1 MSTQGTST
9 QADDGKARMLRFV
22 SRCTSVD
29 ELVDTFANLIDETTL
44 FICTKNVFDV
54 GLRRR
59 FSVTLRNGTPVLRG
73 EAEVQES
80 PARLSG
86 PTSPIGIR
94 LKLLKLTPDSL
105 ALRERLLERRREKE
119 VTQVDPLPLPP
130 VPMPPVRTITP
141 RRGRSGRFQ
150 TTPGAG
156 PVVPPG
162 ERISGIMAALM
173 PDLPPAETP
182 SEVIRADS
190 VPNKVESVQVKIETG
205 PVKAELS
212 DPHIP
217 IKQVHAP
224 EASGRTLNA
233 LARALERGSAP
244 APPVVPPSAAAAAL
258 ASAVQLKPAVVPP
271 PTPPAR
277 APSASPAPLP
287 SPGKPRVPDPSS
299 AVPELTVAETTIP
312 ETTAERT
319 MPRSASPAD
328 DATGDDSDDDGDRI
342 TELEAD
348 ARTRPRSPSVSM
360 AELPH
365 EERAPSSDIILPAN
379 PLSEIS
385 DRSLEAMIEVVIYE
399 DDLPPRDES
408 FDTLLTPRPM
418 TIPPALAVPPAES
431 ASNGASSG
439 RLDLGALSS
448 DARARTAT
456 ASPYAGEARRGG
468 GGRFLLALVAI
479 ALGFGSGYLVFGTD
493 LVRKRAASSSDRAPA
508 AARPGTGAP
517 AAAPA
522 GEEAQPADPTPAEPT
537 PASDASGSGDK
548 PTAAASC
555 TAAID
560 TSPATARV
568 LLDGREAGVGSLEDV
583 VVPCDREFSLKVE
596 HAGYKTF
603 ERRFTAATGVPLR
616 IDAALTRQEPVVS
629 KKSRLRISTEPS
641 GAIVTVDGKVI
652 GRGPASV
659 TVGTGDTVF
668 ITATL
673 KGHKGWSKKV
683 YVKKKA
689 QTVSATLEPIE

>member
-1 MSTQGTST
+1 MGTQGTST

-105 ALRERLLERRREKE
+105 QLRERLLERKREKE

-130 VPMPPVRTITP
+130 VPMPPVRTISP
-141 RRGRSGRFQ
+141 RKGRSGRFQ

-156 PVVPPG
+156 PVLPPG
-162 ERISGIMAALM
+162 ERISGIMAAVSAETTT
-173 PDLPPAETP
+173 PTETP

-190 VPNKVESVQVKIETG
+190 VPNKVESVQVKIESV
-205 PVKAELS
+205 PVRAELS

-217 IKQVHAP
+217 VKQPHEP
-224 EASGRTLNA
+224 EVSGRTLTA
-233 LARALERGSAP
+233 LARALERGGAP
-244 APPVVPPSAAAAAL
+244 APPVVPPAAAAAAL
-258 ASAVQLKPAVVPP
+258 ASAVSLKSSSSVPVPLPPAKGRIPEPP
-271 PTPPAR
+271 PPALE
-277 APSASPAPLP
+277 AS
-287 SPGKPRVPDPSS
+287 G
-299 AVPELTVAETTIP
+299 ETTQP
-312 ETTAERT
+312 EATAERVT
-319 MPRSASPAD
+319 TAKSPLPD
-328 DATGDDSDDDGDRI
+328 PTGDDDA
-342 TELEAD
+342 EMEAD
-348 ARTRPRSPSVSM
+348 ALTMPRSPSVAGATSLL
-360 AELPH
+360 AP

-399 DDLPPRDES
+399 DDLPPRDET
-408 FDTLLTPRPM
+408 FDNLLTPRPGSI
-418 TIPPALAVPPAES
+418 TVPPAVANPLADG
-431 ASNGASSG
+431 ASNGASG
-439 RLDLGALSS
+439 DRADLGVLGALGP
-448 DARARTAT
+448 RARTAT
-456 ASPYAGEARRGG
+456 AGPFPEEHKGG
-468 GGRFLLALVAI
+468 GALRLVLSLLAI
-479 ALGFGSGYLVFGTD
+479 ALGFACGYLVFGTD
-493 LVRKRAASSSDRAPA
+493 LLKRGGGRDQPA
-508 AARPGTGAP
+508 ATPAGGAADP

-522 GEEAQPADPTPAEPT
+522 EPPAGDKAAPATDPSATPAATADNP
-537 PASDASGSGDK
+537 
-548 PTAAASC
+548 AAAAATC

-568 LLDGREAGVGSLEDV
+568 LLDGAEVGVGSLEDV
-583 VVPCDREFSLKVE
+583 KVPCDREFTLKVE

-603 ERRFTAATGVPLR
+603 ERHFTAATGVPLR
-616 IDAALTRQEPVVS
+616 IDAALTRQEPVVT
-629 KKSRLRISTEPS
+629 KKSKLRIVSQPE
-641 GAIVTVDGKVI
+641 GAILTVDGKVV
-652 GRGPASV
+652 GRGSASV
-659 TVGTGDTVF
+659 TVDTGNTVF
-668 ITATL
+668 VTATL

-683 YVKKKA
+683 YVKKKT
-689 QTVSATLEPIE
+689 QTVSAELEPIE

>member
-105 ALRERLLERRREKE
+105 ALRERLLERKREKE

-141 RRGRSGRFQ
+141 RKGRSGRFQ

-162 ERISGIMAALM
+162 ARISGIRAAMM
-173 PDLPPAETP
+173 PDAPATEPP

-217 IKQVHAP
+217 IKPVHNP

-244 APPVVPPSAAAAAL
+244 APPVVPPASAAAAL
-258 ASAVQLKPAVVPP
+258 ASAVSLKPAMVPP

-277 APSASPAPLP
+277 GPSASPAPLP
-287 SPGKPRVPDPSS
+287 SIDKPRVPDLSS
-299 AVPELTVAETTIP
+299 AVPELTAAETTIP

-319 MPRSASPAD
+319 TPRSSPAD
-328 DATGDDSDDDGDRI
+328 DEGDDVSDGDSI
-342 TELEAD
+342 AELEAD
-348 ARTRPRSPSVSM
+348 AKTQTRPRAPSVSM

-431 ASNGASSG
+431 ASNGASSP
-439 RLDLGALSS
+439 RLDLGALPS

-456 ASPYAGEARRGG
+456 ASPYAGEVRGGG
-468 GGRFLLALVAI
+468 GGRFIFALIAI

-493 LVRKRAASSSDRAPA
+493 LLRKRAAPATSAAPV
-508 AARPGTGAP
+508 RPGTGAAAP
-517 AAAPA
+517 AAAG
-522 GEEAQPADPTPAEPT
+522 GEEQQPAEPT
-537 PASDASGSGDK
+537 AAEPE
-548 PTAAASC
+548 PTAAPSGAGDRPAPATAC

-568 LLDGREAGVGSLEDV
+568 LVDGREAGVGSLEDV
-583 VVPCDREFSLKVE
+583 AVPCDREFSLKVE

-603 ERRFTAATGVPLR
+603 DRRFTAATGVPLR

-629 KKSRLRISTEPS
+629 KKSKLRISTEPA

-668 ITATL
+668 VTATL

>member
-1 MSTQGTST
+1 
-9 QADDGKARMLRFV
+9 MLRFV
-22 SRCTSVD
+22 SRCATVD
-29 ELVDTFANLIDETTL
+29 ELVDTFSNLIDENSL

-105 ALRERLLERRREKE
+105 QLRERLLERKREKE

-156 PVVPPG
+156 PVMPPG
-162 ERISGIMAALM
+162 ERLSGIMAAMM
-173 PDLPPAETP
+173 PEVPPAAAP

-190 VPNKVESVQVKIETG
+190 IPNKVESVQVKIESG
-205 PVKAELS
+205 PVRAELS

-217 IKQVHAP
+217 VKPAAEAP
-224 EASGRTLNA
+224 SGRTLNA
-233 LARALERGSAP
+233 LARALERGAAP
-244 APPVVPPSAAAAAL
+244 APPVVPPAAAAAAL
-258 ASAVQLKPAVVPP
+258 ASAVSLKKSGA
-271 PTPPAR
+271 
-277 APSASPAPLP
+277 APDKIDSS
-287 SPGKPRVPDPSS
+287 RVPDPSA
-299 AVPELTVAETTIP
+299 AVPEPTAAETTIP
-312 ETTAERT
+312 ETTAERPT
-319 MPRSASPAD
+319 GVRGAAD
-328 DATGDDSDDDGDRI
+328 GDDGDDG
-342 TELEAD
+342 EVEEAD
-348 ARTRPRSPSVSM
+348 ALTRPRSPSVSM
-360 AELPH
+360 GELPH

-408 FDTLLTPRPM
+408 FDNLLTPRPR
-418 TIPPALAVPPAES
+418 TIPPPLAPGAEGGP
-431 ASNGASSG
+431 SNGASAAAI
-439 RLDLGALSS
+439 DLGSLE
-448 DARARTAT
+448 ARARTAT
-456 ASPYAGEARRGG
+456 ASPHRAAQRGG
-468 GGRFLLALVAI
+468 GARFFLALLAI

-493 LVRKRAASSSDRAPA
+493 LIRGAGRSSQPAPA
-508 AARPGTGAP
+508 ASAATAPDGTGT
-517 AAAPA
+517 AAV
-522 GEEAQPADPTPAEPT
+522 
-537 PASDASGSGDK
+537 ASD
-548 PTAAASC
+548 PTAAATPVGDQQPAAPDDPATAPAATC
-555 TAAID
+555 TAAVD

-568 LLDGREAGVGSLEDV
+568 RLDGNEVGVGSLEDV
-583 VVPCDREFSLKVE
+583 VVPCDREFTLKVE

-629 KKSRLRISTEPS
+629 KKSRLRIATEPA
-641 GAIVTVDGKVI
+641 GAIVTVDGKVV
-652 GRGPASV
+652 GRGPAAV
-659 TVGTGDTVF
+659 TVGIGDTVF
-668 ITATL
+668 VTATL

-689 QTVSATLEPIE
+689 QSVSAKLEAIE

>member
-22 SRCTSVD
+22 SRCATVD
-29 ELVDTFANLIDETTL
+29 DLIETFANLIDETTL

-105 ALRERLLERRREKE
+105 QLRERLLERKREKE

-130 VPMPPVRTITP
+130 VPMPPVRTISP
-141 RRGRSGRFQ
+141 RKGRSGRFQ

-156 PVVPPG
+156 PVMPPG
-162 ERISGIMAALM
+162 ERSSGIMAAVM
-173 PDLPPAETP
+173 PDLVPPSDTP

-190 VPNKVESVQVKIETG
+190 VPNKVESVQVKIESG
-205 PVKAELS
+205 PVKSELS

-217 IKQVHAP
+217 VKPAHNP
-224 EASGRTLNA
+224 EVSGRTLSA
-233 LARALERGSAP
+233 LARALERGGAP
-244 APPVVPPSAAAAAL
+244 SPPTVPPAAAAAAL
-258 ASAVQLKPAVVPP
+258 ASAVSLRSSTSPP
-271 PTPPAR
+271 D
-277 APSASPAPLP
+277 
-287 SPGKPRVPDPSS
+287 KPRASGLAS
-299 AVPELTVAETTIP
+299 AVPEPTAAETTIP

-319 MPRSASPAD
+319 TPRTGESAA
-328 DATGDDSDDDGDRI
+328 
-342 TELEAD
+342 AD
-348 ARTRPRSPSVSM
+348 ADADADAEMLTRPRSPRVSTG
-360 AELPH
+360 ELPH

-408 FDTLLTPRPM
+408 FENLLTPRPM
-418 TIPPALAVPPAES
+418 TIPPPLPPGAVDG
-431 ASNGASSG
+431 ASNGTSATSAV
-439 RLDLGALSS
+439 DLGSTET
-448 DARARTAT
+448 RARTST
-456 ASPYAGEARRGG
+456 ASPYAAEPRGG
-468 GGRFLLALVAI
+468 GGARFFVALLAI

-493 LVRKRAASSSDRAPA
+493 LLRGGDRSSEPAPA
-508 AARPGTGAP
+508 ATQAAQPGGSGTSPATGDPAAPATAP
-517 AAAPA
+517 AAPPPSAAGVPPA
-522 GEEAQPADPTPAEPT
+522 VPAT
-537 PASDASGSGDK
+537 
-548 PTAAASC
+548 SC
-555 TAAID
+555 TAAVD

-568 LLDGREAGVGSLEDV
+568 LLDGGEIGVGSLEDV
-583 VVPCDREFSLKVE
+583 TVPCDREFTLKVE

-616 IDAALTRQEPVVS
+616 IDAALTRQDPVVA
-629 KKSRLRISTEPS
+629 KKSRLRIATEPA
-641 GAIVTVDGKVI
+641 GAIVTVDGKVV

-673 KGHKGWSKKV
+673 KGHKGWSKKL

-689 QTVSATLEPIE
+689 QSVSAKLEPIE

>member
-1 MSTQGTST
+1 M
-9 QADDGKARMLRFV
+9 

-94 LKLLKLTPDSL
+94 LRLLKLTPDSL
-105 ALRERLLERRREKE
+105 ALRERLLERKREKE

-141 RRGRSGRFQ
+141 KRGRSGRFQ

-156 PVVPPG
+156 PVMPPG
-162 ERISGIMAALM
+162 QRISGIMAAMM
-173 PDLPPAETP
+173 PDLPPPETP

-217 IKQVHAP
+217 IKPVHNP

-233 LARALERGSAP
+233 LARALERGAAP
-244 APPVVPPSAAAAAL
+244 APPVVPPASAAAAL
-258 ASAVQLKPAVVPP
+258 ASAVSLKPAVVPP
-271 PTPPAR
+271 PSPPAR
-277 APSASPAPLP
+277 APSALP
-287 SPGKPRVPDPSS
+287 SIGKPQAPDPSS
-299 AVPELTVAETTIP
+299 AVPELTAAETTIP

-319 MPRSASPAD
+319 TPRSPSPAD
-328 DATGDDSDDDGDRI
+328 DGEDDSDSI
-342 TELEAD
+342 AELEAD
-348 ARTRPRSPSVSM
+348 AKTQTRPRSPSVSM

-431 ASNGASSG
+431 ASNGASA

-456 ASPYAGEARRGG
+456 ASPYAGEARGGG
-468 GGRFLLALVAI
+468 GGRFIFALVAI

-493 LVRKRAASSSDRAPA
+493 LVRKRAAPSSNRAPA
-508 AARPGTGAP
+508 AVQPGTGAP
-517 AAAPA
+517 APAPA
-522 GEEAQPADPTPAEPT
+522 GEEEQPADPTAAEPT
-537 PASDASGSGDK
+537 PASASSGSGDK
-548 PTAAASC
+548 PAAASAC

-560 TSPATARV
+560 TSPPTARV

-603 ERRFTAATGVPLR
+603 DRRFTAATGVPLR

-629 KKSRLRISTEPS
+629 KKSKLRISTEPA

-683 YVKKKA
+683 YV
-689 QTVSATLEPIE
+689 